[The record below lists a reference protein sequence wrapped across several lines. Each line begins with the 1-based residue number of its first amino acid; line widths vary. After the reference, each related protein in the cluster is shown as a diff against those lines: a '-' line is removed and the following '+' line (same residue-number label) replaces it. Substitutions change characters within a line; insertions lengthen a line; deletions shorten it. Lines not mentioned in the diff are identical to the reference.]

1 MRTLLYLFVFLN
13 YDLYAVDLK
22 EEIMQRI
29 KYVKEYKDYSSF
41 YFSAGSEEQSK
52 DNSQTMVHFII
63 TDSYGRKTGFKSF
76 YIYPEGYRGIKS
88 YREIPNSSYTVEES
102 ASLDPDDPDEPE
114 SATLNFFPPVE
125 KDTYTIQ
132 FIGFDNCRYHFVI
145 NAYDQKGKHLESLL
159 GLFESYI
166 TSGTTQQYSIYLDPT
181 PGAPPPVLTKV
192 VTFQTIKEDIEV
204 AYKLNQIGD
213 DKFTKSLLSMINI
226 AEKLYNKCEKMKD
239 KDKLKKQCYRPVV
252 AILRMMM
259 KRLEV
264 INKLCDNKTECKS
277 KCKVMTECDEDEVFK
292 GFDNKYR
299 KDIEFKDFFSEW
311 DKDEYHKHKK
321 TCKRYV
327 SDEALEIIATDIN
340 WFIKGFGEEVWND
353 YKKEHNPY
361 IPEKYKQFFK

>member
-1 MRTLLYLFVFLN
+1 MNRDKLNFKEIFFPLIIISIVFYQNLIAKDESMLFFSLSN
-13 YDLYAVDLK
+13 PNNP
-22 EEIMQRI
+22 MQVSMILTDPYNR
-29 KYVKEYKDYSSF
+29 K
-41 YFSAGSEEQSK
+41 AGS
-52 DNSQTMVHFII
+52 NLN
-63 TDSYGRKTGFKSF
+63 TGLLLK
-76 YIYPEGYRGIKS
+76 
-88 YREIPNSSYTVEES
+88 EIPNCNMSSSYISNDETGEPSTSGSMGISIIKSVTSGLYNLQIFGSNDTVY
-102 ASLDPDDPDEPE
+102 
-114 SATLNFFPPVE
+114 TLLIGGRNANYNRLPKTSFKAYITAETSTQFNFF
-125 KDTYTIQ
+125 
-132 FIGFDNCRYHFVI
+132 F
-145 NAYDQKGKHLESLL
+145 
-159 GLFESYI
+159 
-166 TSGTTQQYSIYLDPT
+166 DPT